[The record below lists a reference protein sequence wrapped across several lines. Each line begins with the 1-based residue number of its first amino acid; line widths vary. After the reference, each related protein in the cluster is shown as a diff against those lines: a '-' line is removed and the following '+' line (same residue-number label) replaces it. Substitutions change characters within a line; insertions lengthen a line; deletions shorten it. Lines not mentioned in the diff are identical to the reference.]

1 MNHKHTCYCCQDVTE
16 CDWGYDD
23 DECAIYDEPVVF
35 CLSCW
40 NDCHDDDLFKEGLA
54 LGIQHI

>member
-1 MNHKHTCYCCQDVTE
+1 MEHEHECYCCQGVTV

-23 DECAIYDEPVVF
+23 EECAIHDEHLIF
-35 CLSCW
+35 CLDCW
-40 NDCHDDDLFKEGLA
+40 VNCQDEDIFKEGLA

>member
-1 MNHKHTCYCCQDVTE
+1 MYHTHTCYCCQDVTV

-23 DECAIYDEPVVF
+23 EECAIYDEPTVLCHACVT
-35 CLSCW
+35 
-40 NDCHDDDLFKEGLA
+40 DCQDDDLFKEGLA